1 MSKENFREI
10 PDLKKADIFS
20 VGITAYE
27 LLTLEDLE
35 KNGSEWRKF
44 RNGSFAYPK
53 VFYEGQY
60 SQ

>member
-1 MSKENFREI
+1 M
-10 PDLKKADIFS
+10 KKADIFS

-44 RNGSFAYPK
+44 RNASYQLNSKISERETALLL
-53 VFYEGQY
+53 
-60 SQ
+60 

>member
-1 MSKENFREI
+1 
-10 PDLKKADIFS
+10 LKKADIFS